1 MKTFRFTS
9 CYHYICLEKFLALR
23 CSLVREDMY
32 FSTQKFDLVTQLLVF
47 PEKPLDITVL
57 FRNQP
62 IHSAC
67 AFGTC
72 GFLRSLCLNDSVF
85 YQHFA
90 NMRFGKN
97 GTGQT
102 GYAYQILDFDIV
114 ALGLLDKNCLCYHF
128 YGVLASFLLPLDE
141 GFRYCSLHFSAHP
154 FQLILVWI
162 QTGPHFFSHFHK

>member
-47 PEKPLDITVL
+47 MEKPLDITVL

-62 IHSAC
+62 IHPAC

-72 GFLRSLCLNDSVF
+72 GFS
-85 YQHFA
+85 
-90 NMRFGKN
+90 
-97 GTGQT
+97 
-102 GYAYQILDFDIV
+102 
-114 ALGLLDKNCLCYHF
+114 
-128 YGVLASFLLPLDE
+128 GV
-141 GFRYCSLHFSAHP
+141 C
-154 FQLILVWI
+154 V
-162 QTGPHFFSHFHK
+162 

>member
-1 MKTFRFTS
+1 MG
-9 CYHYICLEKFLALR
+9 YICLEKFLALR

-47 PEKPLDITVL
+47 MEKPLDITVL

-62 IHSAC
+62 IHPAC

-114 ALGLLDKNCLCYHF
+114 ALRL
-128 YGVLASFLLPLDE
+128 
-141 GFRYCSLHFSAHP
+141 
-154 FQLILVWI
+154 
-162 QTGPHFFSHFHK
+162 